1 MHVPEGGGEG
11 LSIIVVVSLVPYTLL
26 HRVVS
31 ISGALRAH
39 PTAVALRFIQRRILM
54 SDPNWLDG
62 HYYGKAF
69 PKVGM
74 QNARYAHTHTC
85 THTHMHT
92 HTCMHTH
99 THMHTHMHTC
109 THTHTHACTH
119 TRRHTHTRT
128 HMHAHADTHTQ
139 PQAVL
144 VRNKVTI
151 PTSK

>member
-1 MHVPEGGGEG
+1 MCQRGEEG

-26 HRVVS
+26 YRVVS

-74 QNARYAHTHTC
+74 QNARYAHTHT
-85 THTHMHT
+85 
-92 HTCMHTH
+92 
-99 THMHTHMHTC
+99 HMHTHMHAHTHTC
-109 THTHTHACTH
+109 THAHTHADTHTHTHTHAHNTCTH
-119 TRRHTHTRT
+119 TRRHTHTHTRR
-128 HMHAHADTHTQ
+128 HTHTTTGSTCKKQ
-139 PQAVL
+139 YHHSNIQV
-144 VRNKVTI
+144 I
-151 PTSK
+151 GF